1 MYDEQY
7 ERLTADCKPGKPN
20 AIFISINDPVFV
32 IPNDQHWIYIILHIV
47 SAQYSV
53 WDLVNSF

>member
-1 MYDEQY
+1 MMPVRQHTDSRTATIVNGQHMYDEQY

-32 IPNDQHWIYIILHIV
+32 IPNDQH
-47 SAQYSV
+47 
-53 WDLVNSF
+53 